1 MVRPTGFEPV
11 TFGSGDKA
19 PEFHNL
25 LKISK
30 LLKQRDFHLAG
41 FF

>member
-25 LKISK
+25 LRINK
-30 LLKQRDFHLAG
+30 LLKQLGFRLADFC
-41 FF
+41 